1 MEIKHLTQQ
10 EMREILGDGVVIFGS
25 MRPDSLKTNSQALK
39 KGKAKKKKPPS
50 ISTGLKRRKAS
61 SKNSGSRQPPV
72 DSATID
78 EANVTHALNVGAV
91 SGAITTTDED
101 QEDDY
106 WMDEGTGDEQDQF
119 DKWRDSRGPLY
130 LKELANNLA
139 GLARSKLEKKSKL
152 KKR

>member
-1 MEIKHLTQQ
+1 MPVRKMTKQ
-10 EMREILGDGVVIFGS
+10 EVEEFYGNGVVIFGGK
-25 MRPDSLKTNSQALK
+25 RPVPSTTNSEALK
-39 KGKAKKKKPPS
+39 KGKLKQKKSPS
-50 ISTGLKRRKAS
+50 TSSGLKSHKAS
-61 SKNSGSRQPPV
+61 SENSESRQPPV

-119 DKWRDSRGPLY
+119 DKRRDSRGPLY

-152 KKR
+152 KKQ